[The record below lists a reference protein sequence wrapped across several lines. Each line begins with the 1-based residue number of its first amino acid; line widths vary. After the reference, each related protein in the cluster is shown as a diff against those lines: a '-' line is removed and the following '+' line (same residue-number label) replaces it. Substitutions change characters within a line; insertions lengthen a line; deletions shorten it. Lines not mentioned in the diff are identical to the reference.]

1 MLIWACWGCNRR
13 HPRCCHRLGRRIVRL
28 PCECVRSRACPRP
41 RAHSRPICLTLLEL
55 PLRRSDA
62 PLQSYLSNWEHY
74 VEKHGN
80 LSALEAAGKTF
91 DASEKNAGCH
101 LRNCEKSPIKLPASP
116 YSCRAHTPSSPTVA
130 LIALLKTPRLFFS
143 MERGMG
149 EHLSNGGDSWSCD
162 GEISRACACAKI
174 VFKLHACT
182 HPHKR
187 THWHRELGQDLS
199 LAGRAYWFRSAYL
212 KPPNTT
218 KL

>member
-1 MLIWACWGCNRR
+1 MDVLIWACWGCNRR
-13 HPRCCHRLGRRIVRL
+13 HPRCGHRLGRRIVRL

-41 RAHSRPICLTLLEL
+41 RAHSRPICLTLVEL

-62 PLQSYLSNWEHY
+62 ALQSYLSNWEHY

-130 LIALLKTPRLFFS
+130 LIALLKHRGCFSVWNEAWANIFPTAVTAGAATVRFRVHVHVQRLCSSFMRARTRTNAHTGTGS
-143 MERGMG
+143 LG
-149 EHLSNGGDSWSCD
+149 
-162 GEISRACACAKI
+162 RACRWL
-174 VFKLHACT
+174 VELT
-182 HPHKR
+182 GSGPR
-187 THWHRELGQDLS
+187 T
-199 LAGRAYWFRSAYL
+199 
-212 KPPNTT
+212 
-218 KL
+218 